1 MILNHER
8 DVAMLKFT
16 SLLAIFLFLIMAPE
30 PESKDITEMTK
41 YLVVPDDH
49 AALMASDTKQ
59 PKKES

>member
-8 DVAMLKFT
+8 DVAMIKPAL
-16 SLLAIFLFLIMAPE
+16 LLAIFIFLVIAPE
-30 PESKDITEMTK
+30 PESKDIAEMTK

-59 PKKES
+59 PKKEP